1 MTLVTCVFQDFV
13 NSTKRPF
20 PSELELVEFKEKTE
34 ETREKINKSLSE
46 LTDGGYSLTLGM
58 LFASLEKDL
67 YSCDNSL
74 EVNTLWKKTR
84 PTIWIHED

>member
-1 MTLVTCVFQDFV
+1 MTLVSCVFQDFV

-58 LFASLEKDL
+58 LFVSLEKDL
-67 YSCDNSL
+67 YPCDTSL
-74 EVNTLWKKTR
+74 GVNTQ
-84 PTIWIHED
+84 